1 MIKILPS
8 LMAAQQ
14 LNLERVVKS
23 LEAYCD
29 GFHLD
34 IMDDHFVPNL
44 SFNTDTVNQ
53 LAQLTNKQLS
63 VHLMVDKP
71 EEMVAQL
78 DLKKNNVITFHLEST
93 DEPKRL
99 IQDIKKKGL
108 LAGIA
113 LRPKTP
119 LSSLYSYIKDIDQIL
134 IMTVEPGFSGQPLML
149 EVLDKID
156 ELANYKRFNVLFQP
170 IAVDGGIDKN
180 NIKQLANLGVEIFS
194 IGSAIFES
202 KDPVNALQELYE
214 RVRLEY

>member
-14 LNLERVVKS
+14 LNLEQVVKS
-23 LEAYCD
+23 LEAHCD

-44 SFNTDTVNQ
+44 SFNIDTVNQ

-63 VHLMVDKP
+63 IHLMVDKP
-71 EEMVAQL
+71 EEMIAQL

-93 DEPKRL
+93 DKPKRL
-99 IQDIKKKGL
+99 IQEIHKKGL
-108 LAGIA
+108 LTGIA

-119 LSSLYSYIKDIDQIL
+119 LSSLYPYIKDIDQIL
-134 IMTVEPGFSGQPLML
+134 IMTVEPGFSGQPLMP
-149 EVLDKID
+149 EVLEKID

-180 NIKQLANLGVEIFS
+180 NIKQLADLGVEIFS
-194 IGSAIFES
+194 VGSAIFES
-202 KDPVNALQELYE
+202 KDRVNALQELYE
-214 RVRLEY
+214 RIRLE